1 MPPAGNM
8 LPIDCLDCSLH
19 TLCLV
24 AGLNASELDQLSGM
38 VSNRRRV
45 KRGASLYQA
54 GDRFEAIY
62 PIRLGSFKARILSA
76 EGREQIIGFP
86 LPGDLLGFDAVST
99 GRFQSDAVALE
110 DAEVCVIPFEEL
122 EAIGRAFAPM
132 QQRIHRVF
140 SREIV
145 RDQSQMMMLG
155 TMRAEERV
163 AAFLLNLSERL
174 TQRGF
179 SAREFVLRMTREEI
193 GNYLGLKLETVSRTL
208 SKLQERGV
216 IAIVQKQTTILDP
229 ERLRFAAGGSS
240 EAVPVPRAV
249 SAGGGGGE

>member
-1 MPPAGNM
+1 VTSLPANV
-8 LPIDCLDCSLH
+8 LPVNCLDCSLH

-24 AGLNASELDQLSGM
+24 AGLTAQEMDRLSGM
-38 VSNRRRV
+38 VTTRRRV
-45 KRGASLYQA
+45 KRGASLYTA
-54 GDRFEAIY
+54 GDRFESIF
-62 PIRLGSFKARILSA
+62 PIRSGSFKARILSA

-86 LPGDLLGFDAVST
+86 LPGDLLGFDAVSSSL
-99 GRFQSDAVALE
+99 FESDAVALE
-110 DAEVCVIPFEEL
+110 EAEVCVIPFTEL
-122 EAIGRAFAPM
+122 EAIGRSFPPL
-132 QQRIHRVF
+132 QHRLHRVF

-179 SAREFVLRMTREEI
+179 SAKEFVLRMTREEI

-208 SKLQERGV
+208 SRMQEQGV
-216 IAIVQKQTTILDP
+216 LALVQKQTTILDP
-229 ERLRFAAGGSS
+229 ERLREMAGL
-240 EAVPVPRAV
+240 PRVAP
-249 SAGGGGGE
+249 

>member
-1 MPPAGNM
+1 
-8 LPIDCLDCSLH
+8 
-19 TLCLV
+19 
-24 AGLNASELDQLSGM
+24 
-38 VSNRRRV
+38 
-45 KRGASLYQA
+45 
-54 GDRFEAIY
+54 
-62 PIRLGSFKARILSA
+62 
-76 EGREQIIGFP
+76 
-86 LPGDLLGFDAVST
+86 
-99 GRFQSDAVALE
+99 
-110 DAEVCVIPFEEL
+110 
-122 EAIGRAFAPM
+122 M

-179 SAREFVLRMTREEI
+179 SAKEFVLRMTREEI

-229 ERLRFAAGGSS
+229 ERLRVAAGGSC
-240 EAVPVPRAV
+240 EAVPAP
-249 SAGGGGGE
+249 